1 MIPQIS
7 CSDAETED
15 QRWSHLRHSSFVRAS
30 LQAGG
35 SYRVVISEN
44 AYACNMSFFQHFALY
59 NRQGG
64 AAPFNRVNVA
74 SLKILALSA

>member
-1 MIPQIS
+1 VEPP
-7 CSDAETED
+7 AP
-15 QRWSHLRHSSFVRAS
+15 FVVC
-30 LQAGG
+30 AGKP
-35 SYRVVISEN
+35 
-44 AYACNMSFFQHFALY
+44 ASFFQHFALY